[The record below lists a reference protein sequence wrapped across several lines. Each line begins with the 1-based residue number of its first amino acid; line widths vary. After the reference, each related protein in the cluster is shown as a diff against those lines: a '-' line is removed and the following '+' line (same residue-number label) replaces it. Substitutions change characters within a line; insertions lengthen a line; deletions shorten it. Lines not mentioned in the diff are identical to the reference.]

1 MQFHKVEK
9 KLAFA
14 NEESQIGMF
23 QPILCMKKQLALV
36 SYMHA
41 HPYFFWH
48 FLDFFCIL
56 FFHIMLLFGNPALL
70 EPAVFGSKFLSPY
83 LLSRFP
89 MVFLRPQDP
98 KKNATTF
105 SKPALRIKKDNGPV
119 APNPYL
125 IQRQLLR
132 SWPLWKLRQ
141 KLSYL
146 KANSE
151 TWLEEL

>member
-1 MQFHKVEK
+1 
-9 KLAFA
+9 
-14 NEESQIGMF
+14 
-23 QPILCMKKQLALV
+23 
-36 SYMHA
+36 
-41 HPYFFWH
+41 
-48 FLDFFCIL
+48 
-56 FFHIMLLFGNPALL
+56 MLLFGNPALL

-83 LLSRFP
+83 LLSRFA